1 MFGSLKSKSK
11 TSARN
16 QIAIKGVRDGILI
29 LPNNQYRAILEVAA
43 LNFELRS
50 DEEQD
55 AIIDTYESV
64 LNSVGVPLQILIRTR
79 EIDMDKYLEDLQ
91 DRRKDEKEEIYRDQL
106 KNYNEFI
113 RTLIADNKILTRH
126 FYIVVPYQPTDKN
139 EKADFDLVE
148 EQLRLRLD
156 IVSKGMAKLGMH
168 TFQIDS
174 LKVLDLFYSFYS
186 PTQAKIQPLTEQV
199 LERVHTTLVEKG
211 KADERAAKP
220 AKNRK
225 A

>member
-1 MFGSLKSKSK
+1 VFGSLKSKSK

-91 DRRKDEKEEIYRDQL
+91 DRRRDEKEEIYRDQL

-156 IVSKGMAKLGMH
+156 IVSKGIAKLGMH

-211 KADERAAKP
+211 KADEKAAKP
-220 AKNRK
+220 AKKRK

>member
-1 MFGSLKSKSK
+1 VFGSLKSKSK

-156 IVSKGMAKLGMH
+156 IVSKGIAKLGMH

-211 KADERAAKP
+211 KADEKAAKP
-220 AKNRK
+220 AKKRK

>member
-1 MFGSLKSKSK
+1 
-11 TSARN
+11 
-16 QIAIKGVRDGILI
+16 
-29 LPNNQYRAILEVAA
+29 
-43 LNFELRS
+43 
-50 DEEQD
+50 
-55 AIIDTYESV
+55 
-64 LNSVGVPLQILIRTR
+64 
-79 EIDMDKYLEDLQ
+79 MDKYLEDLQ
-91 DRRKDEKEEIYRDQL
+91 DRRRDEKEEIYRDQL

-156 IVSKGMAKLGMH
+156 IVSKGIAKLGMH

-211 KADERAAKP
+211 KADEKAAKP
-220 AKNRK
+220 AKKRK

>member
-1 MFGSLKSKSK
+1 M
-11 TSARN
+11 
-16 QIAIKGVRDGILI
+16 RDGILI

-156 IVSKGMAKLGMH
+156 IVSKGIAKLGMH

-211 KADERAAKP
+211 KADEKAAKP
-220 AKNRK
+220 AKKRK

>member
-1 MFGSLKSKSK
+1 M
-11 TSARN
+11 
-16 QIAIKGVRDGILI
+16 
-29 LPNNQYRAILEVAA
+29 
-43 LNFELRS
+43 
-50 DEEQD
+50 
-55 AIIDTYESV
+55 
-64 LNSVGVPLQILIRTR
+64 
-79 EIDMDKYLEDLQ
+79 
-91 DRRKDEKEEIYRDQL
+91 
-106 KNYNEFI
+106 
-113 RTLIADNKILTRH
+113 
-126 FYIVVPYQPTDKN
+126 PYQPTDKN

-156 IVSKGMAKLGMH
+156 IVSKGIAKLGMH

-211 KADERAAKP
+211 KADEKAAKP
-220 AKNRK
+220 AKKRK

>member
-91 DRRKDEKEEIYRDQL
+91 DRRRDEKEEIYRDQL

-113 RTLIADNKILTRH
+113 RILIADNKILTRH

-139 EKADFDLVE
+139 EKADFELVE

-211 KADERAAKP
+211 KADEKAAKP
-220 AKNRK
+220 AKKRK

>member
-91 DRRKDEKEEIYRDQL
+91 DRRRDEKEEIYRDQL

-156 IVSKGMAKLGMH
+156 IVSKGIAKLGMH

-211 KADERAAKP
+211 KADEKAAKP
-220 AKNRK
+220 AKKRK

>member
-91 DRRKDEKEEIYRDQL
+91 DRRRDEKEEIYRDQL

-211 KADERAAKP
+211 KADEKAAKP
-220 AKNRK
+220 AKKRK

>member
-79 EIDMDKYLEDLQ
+79 EIDMDNDLEDLQ
-91 DRRKDEKEEIYRDQL
+91 DRRKDE
-106 KNYNEFI
+106 
-113 RTLIADNKILTRH
+113 
-126 FYIVVPYQPTDKN
+126 
-139 EKADFDLVE
+139 
-148 EQLRLRLD
+148 
-156 IVSKGMAKLGMH
+156 
-168 TFQIDS
+168 
-174 LKVLDLFYSFYS
+174 
-186 PTQAKIQPLTEQV
+186 
-199 LERVHTTLVEKG
+199 
-211 KADERAAKP
+211 
-220 AKNRK
+220 
-225 A
+225 

>member
-1 MFGSLKSKSK
+1 MFALQKSKSK

-91 DRRKDEKEEIYRDQL
+91 DRRRDEKEEIYRDQL

-156 IVSKGMAKLGMH
+156 IVSKGIAKLGMH

-211 KADERAAKP
+211 KADEKAAKP
-220 AKNRK
+220 AKKRK

>member
-16 QIAIKGVRDGILI
+16 QIAIKGVRDGILL

-91 DRRKDEKEEIYRDQL
+91 DRRRDEKEEIYRDQL

-156 IVSKGMAKLGMH
+156 IVSKGIAKLGMH

-211 KADERAAKP
+211 KADEKAAKP
-220 AKNRK
+220 AKKRK

>member
-29 LPNNQYRAILEVAA
+29 LPNNQYCAILEVAA

-91 DRRKDEKEEIYRDQL
+91 DRRRDEKEEIYRDQL

-139 EKADFDLVE
+139 EKADFELVE

-168 TFQIDS
+168 TFHIDS

-211 KADERAAKP
+211 KADEKAAKP
-220 AKNRK
+220 AKKRK

>member
-91 DRRKDEKEEIYRDQL
+91 DRRRDEKEEIYRDQL

-139 EKADFDLVE
+139 EKADFELVE

-156 IVSKGMAKLGMH
+156 IVSKGMAKLAMH

-211 KADERAAKP
+211 KADEKAAKP
-220 AKNRK
+220 AKKRK

>member
-64 LNSVGVPLQILIRTR
+64 LNSVGVPVQILIRTR

-91 DRRKDEKEEIYRDQL
+91 DRRRDEKEEIYRDQL

-139 EKADFDLVE
+139 EKADFELVE

-211 KADERAAKP
+211 KADEKAAKP
-220 AKNRK
+220 AKKRK

>member
-106 KNYNEFI
+106 KNYDEFI

-156 IVSKGMAKLGMH
+156 IVSKGIAKLGMH

-211 KADERAAKP
+211 KADEKAAKP
-220 AKNRK
+220 AEKRK

>member
-156 IVSKGMAKLGMH
+156 IVSKGKAKLGMH
-168 TFQIDS
+168 PFQIDS

-211 KADERAAKP
+211 KADEKAAKP
-220 AKNRK
+220 AKKRK

>member
-156 IVSKGMAKLGMH
+156 IVSKGIAKLGMH

-174 LKVLDLFYSFYS
+174 LNVLDLFYRFYS
-186 PTQAKIQPLTEQV
+186 PTQAMIQALTEQV

-211 KADERAAKP
+211 KADEKAAKP
-220 AKNRK
+220 AKKRK

>member
-139 EKADFDLVE
+139 EKADFELVE

-211 KADERAAKP
+211 KADEKAAKP
-220 AKNRK
+220 AKKRK

>member
-139 EKADFDLVE
+139 EKADFELVE

-156 IVSKGMAKLGMH
+156 IVSKGIAKLGMH

-211 KADERAAKP
+211 KADEKAAKP
-220 AKNRK
+220 AKKRK

>member
-156 IVSKGMAKLGMH
+156 IVSKGIAKLGMH

-211 KADERAAKP
+211 KADEKAAKP
-220 AKNRK
+220 AKKRK

>member
-91 DRRKDEKEEIYRDQL
+91 DRRRDEKEEIYRDQL

-126 FYIVVPYQPTDKN
+126 FYIVVPYQPTDKH
-139 EKADFDLVE
+139 EKADFELVE

-211 KADERAAKP
+211 KADEKAAKP
-220 AKNRK
+220 AKKRK

>member
-156 IVSKGMAKLGMH
+156 IVSKGIAKLGMH

-211 KADERAAKP
+211 KADEKAAKP
-220 AKNRK
+220 ATKRK